1 MAKGAAAWARAIGV
15 GMTDKPPRPPTF
27 AEACPVWLQIGLTSI
42 GGPAAQIS
50 LLHDTLVTRRQ
61 WIAEADFETALNF
74 CMLLPGPEAQQLAA
88 YLGWRLHGVR
98 GAVAAGGL
106 FVLPGACV
114 MAALS
119 WLAASRADAVWLRG
133 AFAAMAPVV
142 AALIG
147 LALWRMGRRALRTIP
162 AVVIALG
169 AFLGLTG
176 LQIPF
181 PVILALAAAIGLAAP
196 SAVAGAPTRDPT
208 DRQAGAGGRPVH
220 WPARVWRMTRLTG
233 LFALMWLAPV
243 AVAVGLFG
251 PRPYLEVAEFFT
263 QAAFVT
269 FGGAYAVLPFV
280 GSAAVDHYHW
290 LSRLDMLHGLAL
302 AETTPGPLILTN
314 QYVGFF
320 AGWNAALAGR
330 AGGLPPLA
338 AAGVTAV
345 LTTWTTF
352 LPCFYFVLA
361 GAPAVERLSRN
372 TRIRSALAGVT
383 CAVIGVIASLGA
395 WVAREALWP
404 QSGPDLIAAGLAA
417 AAVAALVWG
426 RVPAVGVIATAAVL
440 GAARA
445 GLG

>member
-1 MAKGAAAWARAIGV
+1 MAKGATAWARAIGV
-15 GMTDKPPRPPTF
+15 RMTDNPTKSPTF
-27 AEACPVWLQIGLTSI
+27 AEACSVWLQIGLTSI

-50 LLHDTLVTRRQ
+50 LLHDSLVTRRQ
-61 WIAEADFETALNF
+61 WIAEPDFETALNF

-119 WLAASRADAVWLRG
+119 WLAASRADAAWLKG
-133 AFAAMAPVV
+133 AFAAMLPVV
-142 AALIG
+142 AVMIG
-147 LALWRMGRRALRTIP
+147 LALWRMGRRTLRTGL
-162 AVVIALG
+162 AAAIALG
-169 AFLGLTG
+169 ALLGLVWWR
-176 LQIPF
+176 IPF
-181 PVILALAAAIGLAAP
+181 PVILAVAAAIGLAAP
-196 SAVAGAPTRDPT
+196 SAVAAASQGVKSDVAP
-208 DRQAGAGGRPVH
+208 QAAWTGEL
-220 WPARVWRMTRLTG
+220 WRAARLTG
-233 LFALMWLAPV
+233 LFLLLWLAPV
-243 AVAVGLFG
+243 AGVVGLFG
-251 PRPYLEVAEFFT
+251 REPYLDVAGFFT

-338 AAGVTAV
+338 AAGVTAA
-345 LTTWTTF
+345 LSTWMTF

-372 TRIRSALAGVT
+372 ARIRSALAGVT
-383 CAVIGVIASLGA
+383 CAVIGVIASLGLL
-395 WVAREALWP
+395 VGREALWP
-404 QSGPDLIAAGLAA
+404 KSQLDLVAVGIAL
-417 AAVAALVWG
+417 AAVAGLLWG
-426 RVPAVGVIATAAVL
+426 RVPAVAVIAVAALL

-445 GLG
+445 VLA

>member
-1 MAKGAAAWARAIGV
+1 MAKGATAWATANGDR
-15 GMTDKPPRPPTF
+15 MTDKPTGAPTF
-27 AEACPVWLQIGLTSI
+27 AEACGLWLQIGLTSI

-50 LLHDTLVTRRQ
+50 LLHDSLVTRRR
-61 WIAEADFETALNF
+61 WIAEPDFETALNF

-119 WLAASRADAVWLRG
+119 WLAASRADAAWLKG
-133 AFAAMAPVV
+133 AFAAMLPVV
-142 AALIG
+142 ATLIG
-147 LALWRMGRRALRTIP
+147 LALWRMGRRSLRTRL
-162 AVVIALG
+162 AAAIALG
-169 AFLGLTG
+169 AFLGLVW

-181 PVILALAAAIGLAAP
+181 PLILAIAAVIGLAAP
-196 SAVAGAPTRDPT
+196 SAVAAPRRSEHPVSPT
-208 DRQAGAGGRPVH
+208 HD
-220 WPARVWRMTRLTG
+220 ARSQLPRSGTLRGTARLTG
-233 LFALMWLAPV
+233 IFGLLWLAPV
-243 AVAVGLFG
+243 AVVVGLCG
-251 PRPYLEVAEFFT
+251 RAPYLDVAAFFT

-280 GSAAVDHYHW
+280 GSAAVDHFHW

-320 AGWNAALAGR
+320 AGWNAALAGH

-338 AAGVTAV
+338 AGAVTAA
-345 LTTWTTF
+345 LSTWMTF

-361 GAPAVERLSRN
+361 GAPAVERLSRHA
-372 TRIRSALAGVT
+372 RIRSALAGVT
-383 CAVIGVIASLGA
+383 CAVIGVIASLGLL
-395 WVAREALWP
+395 VAREALWP
-404 QSGPDLIAAGLAA
+404 KSHPDPVAMGLAIAA
-417 AAVAALVWG
+417 AAALLWA
-426 RVPAVGVIATAAVL
+426 RVPAVAVIAAAAL
-440 GAARA
+440 TGAARGA
-445 GLG
+445 LA